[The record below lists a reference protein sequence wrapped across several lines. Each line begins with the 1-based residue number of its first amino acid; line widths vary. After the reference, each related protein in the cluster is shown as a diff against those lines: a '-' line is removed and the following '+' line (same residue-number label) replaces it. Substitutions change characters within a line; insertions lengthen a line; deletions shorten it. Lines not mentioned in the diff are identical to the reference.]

1 LKEDLTEHDA
11 ESRDLLIS
19 FKKPLNLDSLKTQDI
34 KEMKLKK
41 TEVKR
46 LEKE

>member
-1 LKEDLTEHDA
+1 MAEHDL

-19 FKKPLNLDSLKTQDI
+19 FKKPFNLDFSKTLEI

-41 TEVKR
+41 TEMKR